1 MTLRINLALQ
11 GGGAHGAFTWGVL
24 DRVLDEEDLEVA
36 AISGTSAGALNG
48 AAFKAGWTRNGRQG
62 ARDELARMW
71 RAAGALSDEA
81 SLRWLDALTPSTS
94 VLASLVEASPAWQAF
109 DAATRAWSPYVIG
122 PMMKSPIRRLIESLD
137 LGAAC
142 SGEGPELHVCAT
154 DVRTGRLR
162 LFTGAHITAEAL
174 LASTCLPTLFRAVE
188 IVDPAT
194 GRTEAYWDGGYA
206 GNPALFPLF
215 PPHLPDDILIVSI
228 NPFRRDD
235 LPDTSLEIANRIN
248 EISFNSSLL
257 LELRSIAFVKRLIA
271 GGQVERGGMKDVL
284 VHMVADDELMNALN
298 VATKTFPVP
307 VILARLRDAGWSAM
321 DRFLR
326 SHKTD
331 LGQRG
336 TVDLAAML
344 A

>member
-1 MTLRINLALQ
+1 MTIRLNLALQ

-24 DRVLDEEDLEVA
+24 ERLLEDEDLEVA

-48 AAFKAGWTRNGRQG
+48 AAFKAGWARGGRDG
-62 ARDELARMW
+62 AREELGRLW
-71 RAAGALSDEA
+71 RAAGALTDEV
-81 SLRWLDALTPSTS
+81 SLRWLDAVSPATG
-94 VLASLVEASPAWQAF
+94 VIADLVEASPAWQAF
-109 DAATRAWSPYVIG
+109 DTATRAWSPYVIG
-122 PMMKSPIRRLIESLD
+122 PMMKSPIRRLIETLD
-137 LGAAC
+137 LERVASGA
-142 SGEGPELHVCAT
+142 GPELHVCAT
-154 DVRTGRLR
+154 NVRTGRVR
-162 LFTGAHITAEAL
+162 VFTGSHITAEAL

-188 IVDPAT
+188 IRDPAS
-194 GRTEAYWDGGYA
+194 GQIEAYWDGGYA

-257 LELRSIAFVKRLIA
+257 LELRAVAFVKRLIT
-271 GGQVERGGMKDVL
+271 GGRIERGAMKDVR
-284 VHMVADDELMNALN
+284 VHMVADDVLMNELN

-307 VILARLRDAGWSAM
+307 VILARLRKAGWIAT
-321 DRFLR
+321 DAFLR
-326 SHKTD
+326 VHKAD

-336 TVDLAAML
+336 TVDLTAML